1 MKQLNDRN
9 KKRVK
14 KQPQKIAF
22 FYFNFLKREY
32 SNNGYTKYASIGQD
46 P

>member
-22 FYFNFLKREY
+22 FYFNFFKKELHFIECK
-32 SNNGYTKYASIGQD
+32 